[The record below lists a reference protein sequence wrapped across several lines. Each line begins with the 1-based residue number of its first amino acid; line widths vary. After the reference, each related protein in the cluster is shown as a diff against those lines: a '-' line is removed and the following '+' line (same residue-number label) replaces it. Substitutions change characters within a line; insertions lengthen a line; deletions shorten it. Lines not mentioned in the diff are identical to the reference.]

1 MNFHKNGIFH
11 SGRCEVRQCRDRA
24 LLDPD
29 EEAVSGLGGCVSLF
43 RVGIRVN
50 GRQGSGGDA
59 RGPRLRSVP
68 QERDNG
74 HSGRRGK
81 RGAFVFKEQSLEL
94 GREQ

>member
-1 MNFHKNGIFH
+1 MR
-11 SGRCEVRQCRDRA
+11 SGNAETERCWIRTRRPSAA
-24 LLDPD
+24 L
-29 EEAVSGLGGCVSLF
+29 VGGGRVSLF